1 MTRQRCRPM
10 VSRQT
15 KHRKHSN
22 SVKIDT
28 PPTEMK
34 RCLVKLKKMVP
45 TIERNKKV
53 NQLELL
59 QHVIDYIQD
68 LEKTLQYPED
78 ILTSV
83 SVSKCSSPK
92 EKRMYYLCFRSCSNL
107 EHVFLINNSLHSP

>member
-1 MTRQRCRPM
+1 MTRTSCRSPL
-10 VSRQT
+10 SRLS
-15 KHRKHSN
+15 KHRKHAN
-22 SVKIDT
+22 NVKFDT

-34 RCLVKLKKMVP
+34 RCLVKLKRMVP

-83 SVSKCSSPK
+83 NVSKCSSPK
-92 EKRMYYLCFRSCSNL
+92 ENQ
-107 EHVFLINNSLHSP
+107 SLVHL

>member
-1 MTRQRCRPM
+1 MTRRNCRSA
-10 VSRQT
+10 VSRQS
-15 KHRKHSN
+15 KHRKHTN

-92 EKRMYYLCFRSCSNL
+92 ENLFSHKYLIWY
-107 EHVFLINNSLHSP
+107 VFSSRR